1 MVSAVRDRDVAET
14 TVEAEPIMVPGC
26 CNLRPRSDVAFRLC
40 VLYRLKNG
48 SGLFQIWMA
57 SGKVKIK
64 EKIIVI
70 LKVSI

>member
-1 MVSAVRDRDVAET
+1 MVSGVRDRDVAET
-14 TVEAEPIMVPGC
+14 TVEAEPIMMAGC
-26 CNLRPRSDVAFRLC
+26 CNLRPRSDVAFCLC

-48 SGLFQIWMA
+48 SDLFQIWMA

-64 EKIIVI
+64 EMIIVI